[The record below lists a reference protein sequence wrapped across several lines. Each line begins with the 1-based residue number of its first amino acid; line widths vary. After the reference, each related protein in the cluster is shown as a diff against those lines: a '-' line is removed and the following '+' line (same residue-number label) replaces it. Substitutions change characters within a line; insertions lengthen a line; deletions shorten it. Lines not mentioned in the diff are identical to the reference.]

1 MSVSRIIKETETNQR
16 EILKMIENLYSKN
29 DTFSGRVPETTLSET
44 NETNPENMAST
55 SGPTELNEMT
65 QVGGHYSQ

>member
-29 DTFSGRVPETTLSET
+29 DTFSGRVPGTTISET
-44 NETNPENMAST
+44 NETNPENMAAT
-55 SGPTELNEMT
+55 SRPTELNEMT